1 MVYVYVMQ
9 LDDMRNVL
17 KNNSH
22 DLLDIH
28 ALVFFKASLNTK
40 V

>member
-1 MVYVYVMQ
+1 MVYVYVTQ

-17 KNNSH
+17 RITH
-22 DLLDIH
+22 DLRDIH